1 MQFVKIQI
9 PNRVQSAKALV
20 ELSGWSRIDC
30 YENDV
35 YMIPE
40 PVLQLLTDLQID
52 YRELGR
58 GGLDYAIKSLR
69 DTQEEYARRSASR
82 ARPEK

>member
-1 MQFVKIQI
+1 MQFVKIHI
-9 PNRVQSAKALV
+9 PNRRQSAKALV
-20 ELSGWSRIDC
+20 ELSGYGRIDC

-35 YMIPE
+35 YMVPE
-40 PVLQLLTDLQID
+40 PGLQLLGELEID

-69 DTQEEYARRSASR
+69 DTQDEYARRPA
-82 ARPEK
+82 AGTRPEG